1 MKGLNTK
8 QRISIPEDVKKK
20 CVELLQE
27 GKSPFEIYNSYYK
40 GKSNASY
47 DTFSRCLRNWRKEY
61 ETITTEKHEVENS
74 NVSNQSAEYKSDGSV
89 TFEGIIKLMDGE
101 SITPEIIMKA
111 HNLSPTKWDVM
122 AYRTNFWQAQ
132 SKGGNKILLYQSKI
146 TVKPKEVPE
155 ITLDEIDKY
164 FEYKEYSKDKL
175 PIECF
180 NYDENG
186 EILEIDLA
194 DPHVGLLSW
203 RKESGSDYDLKI
215 AKQRF
220 FWCINDIVRRCE
232 GMKLKKIVLV
242 GLGDVLHVDN
252 NEQKTTN
259 GTFQQTDGRLEKIT
273 ECAED
278 MLIDGITILGRL
290 APIEFLHLCG
300 NHDRLT
306 GYMLARSVKNAFN
319 YDKNVTF
326 DISPD
331 PIKNKVFGV
340 SLVVFHHGDLPRK
353 NTGDLPINFAREHIS
368 ETKFTEVHCG
378 HYHSEETKVIG
389 GVRVRYLPTI
399 AASSYWEHQQG
410 YNSDKAVVCYLWN
423 EKTGLRGTWYTMI

>member
-1 MKGLNTK
+1 MKSLSTK
-8 QRISIPEDVKKK
+8 QRISIPEDVKQN
-20 CVELLQE
+20 CVELLEE
-27 GKSPFEIYNSYYK
+27 GKSPFEIYETYYK

-47 DTFSRCLRNWRKEY
+47 DTFSRCLRNWKKGNKSS
-61 ETITTEKHEVENS
+61 KHAPICENI
-74 NVSNQSAEYKSDGSV
+74 NASNQSAEYKSDGSA
-89 TFEGIIKLMDGE
+89 TFEGIISLMEGE
-101 SITPEIIMKA
+101 PITPEIIMQA
-111 HNLSPTKWDVM
+111 HNLEKSKWDVM
-122 AYRTNFWQAQ
+122 AYKTNFWQAQ
-132 SKGGNKILLYQSKI
+132 AKGGRKMLLYQSKI
-146 TVKPKEVPE
+146 SVKPKEIPE
-155 ITLDEIDKY
+155 ITLDEIDRY
-164 FEYKEYSKDKL
+164 FESKDYSKGKL
-175 PIECF
+175 PIECV
-180 NYDENG
+180 NYDEAA

-220 FWCINDIVRRCE
+220 FWCISDIVRRCE

-278 MLIDGITILGRL
+278 MIIDGITILGRL
-290 APIEFLHLCG
+290 APVEYIHLCG

-306 GYMLARSVKNAFN
+306 GYMLARSVKNAFK

-331 PIKNKVFGV
+331 PIKNKVFGI

-378 HYHSEETKVIG
+378 HYHTEETKVIG

-423 EKTGLRGTWYTMI
+423 EKAGLRSTWYTMI